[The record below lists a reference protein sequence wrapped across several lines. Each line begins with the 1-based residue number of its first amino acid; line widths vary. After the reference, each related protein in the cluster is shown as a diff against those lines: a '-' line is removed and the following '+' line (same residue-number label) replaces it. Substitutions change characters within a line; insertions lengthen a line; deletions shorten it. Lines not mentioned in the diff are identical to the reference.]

1 MGEFLTVSLMSHP
14 RSSPD
19 LWAFVAPACAAVS
32 VGALAATLASVRQI
46 NPDLR
51 FRWDLLGAGAG
62 LAGAASAWVL
72 SRAFWRLGRET
83 VVGTAQRALRMRVIG
98 GLAAIAALLV
108 SAFGIAV
115 AGLPESQRQDMAVGG
130 VLAVAVLGSVGWT
143 IYRLARIFGGPDDPA
158 E

>member
-1 MGEFLTVSLMSHP
+1 MTELPTASSMPQP
-14 RSSPD
+14 RPSPD
-19 LWAFVAPACAAVS
+19 LWAFVAPACAAAS

-51 FRWDLLGAGAG
+51 LRWDLLGAGAG

-83 VVGTAQRALRMRVIG
+83 VVGAAHRALRLRVFL
-98 GLAAIAALLV
+98 GLAAIGALL
-108 SAFGIAV
+108 SLTFGIAV
-115 AGLPESQRQDMAVGG
+115 AGLPESRRQDMVVGG
-130 VLAVAVLGSVGWT
+130 VVAVAVLGGVGWT
-143 IYRLARIFGGPDDPA
+143 IHRLARIFGGPDDPA